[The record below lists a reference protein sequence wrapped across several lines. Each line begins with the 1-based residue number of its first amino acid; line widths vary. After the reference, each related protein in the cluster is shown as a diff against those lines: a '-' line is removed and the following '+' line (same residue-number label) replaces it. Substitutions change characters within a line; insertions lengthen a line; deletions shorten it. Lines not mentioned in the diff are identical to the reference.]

1 MSKSNKK
8 VPDKNVAGAKPGKPG
23 SKGKTASEI
32 MSSHISDKNHIITD
46 EEFKE
51 LNLDTEAPGNKS
63 GEATII
69 SRKHNRPKDEDKD
82 PETLTP
88 WDVLK

>member
-1 MSKSNKK
+1 MSKSTKK
-8 VPDKNVAGAKPGKPG
+8 NADKNETAPNEEKAR

-32 MSSHISDKNHIITD
+32 MSRHINDKNDIISE

-63 GEATII
+63 GEATVIPKN
-69 SRKHNRPKDEDKD
+69 RNRPKDEDKD

-88 WDVLK
+88 WDIIK